1 MHGAVK
7 VEVSDTVHNRKFSP
21 AWLKYLL
28 MLVVKQ
34 GRHEGLKI
42 YSLNV
47 REKKNKYRDEDQQTH
62 YACKNQV

>member
-28 MLVVKQ
+28 MLVVMQ
-34 GRHEGLKI
+34 GRHEGLKNI
-42 YSLNV
+42 QF
-47 REKKNKYRDEDQQTH
+47 ECQEKNKYRDEDQQTH